1 MHAKHPN
8 TRFVNAHFAMRYY
21 DMDKVA
27 ALLDKFPNADIE
39 LSATVQDLGRAPRMI
54 REFFLKYQDRILFGS
69 DGNPGRGIEEFW
81 VPHWR
86 FLETFDEHFD
96 HPAQL
101 RSATGAPLHGRWRI
115 YGIGLPDE
123 VLRKVYYANAL
134 RYLPAARATW
144 KDSLLRDNR
153 TRWWIAGLLFASTT
167 INYIDRQ
174 TLSVLAPYLK
184 RDYGWSNSDFALIV
198 IAFRAAYTIFQFVS
212 GRLLDRLGTRRG
224 LSLAVLWYSVVAMAT
239 SAATGLKSFA
249 MFRFL
254 LGAGEAA
261 NWPGATKAVS
271 EWFPESERGMAVA
284 IFDSGSAV
292 GGAIAPVMVVWL
304 YNSFGSWR
312 PAFVITG
319 LLGVVWLIVWRRVY
333 PVQAA
338 QIRCKTGIAED
349 APESWADL
357 LRRKETWGIV
367 LGKAL
372 TDPVWFFITDW
383 FAIYLVSKGFKLEN
397 TLVGFWVPFLAADL
411 GNFAGGGLSSYLIRR
426 GWPVLRA
433 RKLVVLLGGIG
444 MTLLIPAIAV
454 SNFAILIGLFAI
466 STFSYAAWS
475 TMGLTFP
482 ADLYPNRTVATVS
495 GMSGAAAGIGTI
507 LSTLA
512 IGKVTDRYSFE
523 PVLIGASLLPV
534 IATVLVFVL
543 IRPARHDKTVI

>member
-1 MHAKHPN
+1 
-8 TRFVNAHFAMRYY
+8 MRY
-21 DMDKVA
+21 
-27 ALLDKFPNADIE
+27 
-39 LSATVQDLGRAPRMI
+39 
-54 REFFLKYQDRILFGS
+54 
-69 DGNPGRGIEEFW
+69 
-81 VPHWR
+81 
-86 FLETFDEHFD
+86 
-96 HPAQL
+96 
-101 RSATGAPLHGRWRI
+101 
-115 YGIGLPDE
+115 
-123 VLRKVYYANAL
+123 
-134 RYLPAARATW
+134 ARA
-144 KDSLLRDNR
+144 
-153 TRWWIAGLLFASTT
+153 RWWIAALLFASTT

-198 IAFRAAYTIFQFVS
+198 ISFRAAYTIFQLLS

-224 LSLAVLWYSVVAMAT
+224 LSLAVLWYSVVAIAT
-239 SAATGLKSFA
+239 SAAVGLKSFA
-249 MFRFL
+249 AFRFL

-312 PAFVITG
+312 PAFVFTG
-319 LLGVVWLIVWRRVY
+319 LLGLVWLFVWRRVY
-333 PVQAA
+333 PVQKPKSAVA
-338 QIRCKTGIAED
+338 EIAGGT
-349 APESWADL
+349 PESWAAL

-397 TLVGFWVPFLAADL
+397 TLIGFWVPFLAADL

-444 MTLLIPAIAV
+444 MTLLVPAIAV

-512 IGKVTDRYSFE
+512 IGKITDRYSFE
-523 PVLIGASLLPV
+523 PVLIGASLLPI
-534 IATVLVFVL
+534 IATVLVFTL
-543 IRPARHDKTVI
+543 IRPVRDDETVISK

>member
-1 MHAKHPN
+1 M
-8 TRFVNAHFAMRYY
+8 
-21 DMDKVA
+21 
-27 ALLDKFPNADIE
+27 
-39 LSATVQDLGRAPRMI
+39 
-54 REFFLKYQDRILFGS
+54 
-69 DGNPGRGIEEFW
+69 
-81 VPHWR
+81 
-86 FLETFDEHFD
+86 
-96 HPAQL
+96 
-101 RSATGAPLHGRWRI
+101 
-115 YGIGLPDE
+115 
-123 VLRKVYYANAL
+123 
-134 RYLPAARATW
+134 
-144 KDSLLRDNR
+144 LRDNR

-184 RDYGWSNSDFALIV
+184 RDYGWSNSDFAMIV
-198 IAFRAAYTIFQFVS
+198 IAFRAAYTIFQAVS
-212 GRLLDRLGTRRG
+212 GRVLDRLGTRRG

-319 LLGVVWLIVWRRVY
+319 LLGLVWLMVWRRVY
-333 PVQAA
+333 PVQAPKPVGTA
-338 QIRCKTGIAED
+338 ALIED
-349 APESWADL
+349 APESWFAL
-357 LRRKETWGIV
+357 LQRKETWGIV

-397 TLVGFWVPFLAADL
+397 TLIGFWVPFLAADL

-444 MTLLIPAIAV
+444 MTLLIPAIVV
-454 SNFAILIGLFAI
+454 SNFAVLIGLFAL

-495 GMSGAAAGIGTI
+495 GMSGAAAGVGTI

-512 IGKVTDRYSFE
+512 IGKITDRYSFE